1 MAPTISEIMQG
12 GDCFQVLTLM
22 GQGGQE
28 ITCKWEKDSNPYQ
41 VAAALDRLVKHL
53 RTL

>member
-1 MAPTISEIMQG
+1 MAPTISEHMIRG
-12 GDCFQVLTLM
+12 TCFQVLTLI
-22 GQGGQE
+22 GPDGEE
-28 ITCKWEKDSNPYQ
+28 ISCKWEKDSNPYQ